1 MFNWSMTDKSQG
13 VGCLVTVGLGAV
25 CVRCG
30 CLVPGAFLSAVS
42 YM

>member
-1 MFNWSMTDKSQG
+1 MTDKSQG
-13 VGCLVTVGLGAV
+13 CLVTVALRVV

-42 YM
+42 YL